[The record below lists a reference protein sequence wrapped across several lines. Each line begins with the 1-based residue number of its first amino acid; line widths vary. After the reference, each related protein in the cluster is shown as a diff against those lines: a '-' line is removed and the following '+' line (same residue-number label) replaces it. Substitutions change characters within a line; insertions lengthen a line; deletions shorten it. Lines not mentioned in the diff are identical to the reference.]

1 VTDRE
6 QRIRD
11 IAYFLWLEEGRP
23 EGEAER
29 HWRAAEGL
37 VGAEPEGVDLVASEP
52 EEQAR
57 VEGDLPREPK
67 KKEPLSIA
75 TVGSD

>member
-1 VTDRE
+1 MSNRE

-11 IAYFLWLEEGRP
+11 IAYFLWVEEGRP
-23 EGEAER
+23 EGGAER
-29 HWRAAEGL
+29 HWRAAEDL
-37 VGAEPEGVDLVASEP
+37 VNSRPDGEDLVASQP

-67 KKEPLSIA
+67 KKKPLSTA
-75 TVGSD
+75 ALGSD

>member
-1 VTDRE
+1 MADRDE
-6 QRIRD
+6 RIRE
-11 IAYFLWLEEGRP
+11 IAYFLWLQEGRP

-29 HWRAAEGL
+29 HWLAAEDKFSSQL
-37 VGAEPEGVDLVASEP
+37 EGVDLVASQP

-67 KKEPLSIA
+67 KEKPLSVAAI
-75 TVGSD
+75 GSD

>member
-1 VTDRE
+1 MIDRE

-29 HWRAAEGL
+29 HWRKAEGL
-37 VGAEPEGVDLVASEP
+37 VGSEPEGVDLVASEP

-57 VEGDLPREPK
+57 VEGDLPSEPTK
-67 KKEPLSIA
+67 KPVSIA
-75 TVGSD
+75 AVGSD